1 MSIFFNEL
9 LESIKLMDEVI
20 KGQRV
25 LSREHN
31 IDAVQ
36 GNETRKATDLGVGAV
51 NATHQP
57 KSCFLMSNHGCER
70 SHPHHVSGEIVSSV
84 LSEHSMLPADYSL
97 LS

>member
-9 LESIKLMDEVI
+9 LESVKQMDEVI

-31 IDAVQ
+31 IDAIQ
-36 GNETRKATDLGVGAV
+36 GNETRKVTDLGVGAV

-57 KSCFLMSNHGCER
+57 KELVFNE
-70 SHPHHVSGEIVSSV
+70 
-84 LSEHSMLPADYSL
+84 
-97 LS
+97 

>member
-36 GNETRKATDLGVGAV
+36 GNETRKAADLGVGAV

-57 KSCFLMSNHGCER
+57 KSCFLMSNHGCVTFN
-70 SHPHHVSGEIVSSV
+70 HHVSGEIVSSV
-84 LSEHSMLPADYSL
+84 LSENSMLPADYGL